1 MTGKG
6 GTQIKHIAVHEVL
19 TDLDQSGMHKAA
31 STISL
36 DVYVGM
42 HILYANL
49 KGTHIYDSPSYGI
62 LPTVSMHKH

>member
-31 STISL
+31 SMHRFGS
-36 DVYVGM
+36 VGM
-42 HILYANL
+42 QIPRIVRVITIWGNYSSKLECILM
-49 KGTHIYDSPSYGI
+49 DW
-62 LPTVSMHKH
+62 